1 LTDQP
6 ELTASDGERA
16 TLRPSGAWTV
26 ANVEVIEGLC
36 ESALPAQVGAIDLS
50 RVTALDTVGAW
61 LFEKLVRR
69 FSTPSAKT
77 SLVGVSESYAGLMQ
91 EILGVNRGQPAAR
104 RRDGFLLDFLE
115 RIGRALAAESA
126 AFLQMLGA
134 VGERERAGCGLP
146 ARDGQPLCQR
156 RRDRATDVAP
166 GHRRLSGTDHRD
178 GVADLYPIRTV
189 RSDHA

>member
-134 VGERERAGCGLP
+134 VGIALLGVLRRPLLAADIDSLSALQGGLAGDP
-146 ARDGQPLCQR
+146 
-156 RRDRATDVAP
+156 
-166 GHRRLSGTDHRD
+166 DHGR
-178 GVADLYPIRTV
+178 
-189 RSDHA
+189 